1 MLNFYVYVDGSDL
14 DRCQLPLIQAFS
26 EFSAKL
32 GLGATVIN
40 DKYPRT
46 PDLGPDDLPDWNLGL
61 NFSTSTLSEA
71 VATELVS
78 FLIRLSQQTDR
89 EFVIGL
95 RHTNGKISDDLMFI
109 GACTPASKASQLC
122 LMVDGH

>member
-1 MLNFYVYVDGSDL
+1 MLNFYVYVDGADL
-14 DRCQLPLIQAFS
+14 ERYEAPLKQAFS

-46 PDLGPDDLPDWNLGL
+46 PDLGPEDLPDWNLGL
-61 NFSTSTLSEA
+61 NFCTSTLSEA

-78 FLIRLSQQTDR
+78 FLIKLSQQTDR

-95 RHTNGKISDDLMFI
+95 WHPNKQISDDLMFI
-109 GACTPASKASQLC
+109 GADSPGSKASQLR
-122 LMVDGH
+122 LMVDGR